1 MAINIFGG
9 HYTLGVAIT
18 NPGAVTNLQVASSAA
33 KAFALIAAAI
43 EPAQAALVT
52 EAGAVGRIVRKT
64 VLGTGTTS
72 IAAST
77 WMNHDGGPDSVL
89 VGSHTATTE
98 GTDTDLI
105 PFGWNSKAGWYWT
118 PTPEEYIICPVGV
131 ANGIAIKHATAPPAG
146 VYVFRMTV
154 VELG

>member
-9 HYTLGVAIT
+9 HYTLAVAIT
-18 NPGAVTNLQVASSAA
+18 NPGAVTNLVVHAAAA
-33 KAFALIAAAI
+33 KPFALIAAAI

-64 VLGTGTTS
+64 VAGTYTA

-77 WMNHDGGPDSVL
+77 WMNHDNGVDSALTGG
-89 VGSHTATTE
+89 HTASAE

-118 PTPEEYIICPVGV
+118 PTPEEYIVCPAGT
-131 ANGIAIKHATAPPAG
+131 ANGLAIKHATAPPNG